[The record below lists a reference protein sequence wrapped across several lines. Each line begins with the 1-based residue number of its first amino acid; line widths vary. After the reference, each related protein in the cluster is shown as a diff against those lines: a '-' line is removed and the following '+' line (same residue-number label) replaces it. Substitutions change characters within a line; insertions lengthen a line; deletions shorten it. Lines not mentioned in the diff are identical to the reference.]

1 MIVAIILFVLLGISM
16 LLNLGGF
23 FRQLGRMSGL
33 PLARHGGPRL
43 EEFIL
48 EDNGAAAKFAVIR
61 VDGIISHFIER
72 GGFNMVEI
80 LKAQFKRAAE
90 DSRVKAVLLRV
101 DSPGGEVL
109 AADEIARTIRE
120 FQDETDKPV
129 VASMQSL
136 AASGGYYVAAPCRWI
151 VANELTITGSIGVI
165 LSTWNYRGLMDK
177 VGIRPFTF
185 KSGRFKDMLSGSR
198 DPGEITDE
206 EKRMVQALVDDVYAK
221 FKQVVAEG
229 RRAALDENP
238 TEGRPLAANWTEF
251 ADGRVLSGREAY
263 ELGFVDEL
271 GSFETAVKRAQK
283 LAGVREANLVEYRQR
298 VDFAELLGLFGQSES
313 RVVKLELGIE
323 PPKLEAGRLYFLP
336 PTYVQ

>member
-1 MIVAIILFVLLGISM
+1 MIVAIILFVLLGFSV
-16 LLNLGGF
+16 LLNIGGF
-23 FRQLGRMSGL
+23 FSELGRMSML
-33 PLARHGGPRL
+33 PVTRHGGPRL
-43 EEFIL
+43 EEFVL
-48 EDNGAAAKFAVIR
+48 EDNGASAKFAVVRIE
-61 VDGIISHFIER
+61 GIISHMVER

-80 LKAQFKRAAE
+80 LQAQFKRATE
-90 DSRVKAVLLRV
+90 DPKVKAVLLRV

-109 AADEIARTIRE
+109 ASDEIARTIRE
-120 FQDETDKPV
+120 FQEQTDKPV
-129 VASMQSL
+129 VACLQSL
-136 AASGGYYVAAPCRWI
+136 GASGGYYVAAPCRWI

-165 LSTWNYRGLMDK
+165 LSTWNYRGLMNK

-198 DPGEITDE
+198 EPDEITSE
-206 EKRMVQALVDDVYAK
+206 EKEMVQRLVDEVYAK

-229 RRAALDENP
+229 RRAAADARSG
-238 TEGRPLAANWTEF
+238 EGRALASNWTEF

-283 LAGVREANLVEYRQR
+283 LARVPRANLVEYRQR
-298 VDFAELLGLFGQSES
+298 VDLSDLLGLFGQSEA
-313 RVVKLELGIE
+313 RTVKLELGLE